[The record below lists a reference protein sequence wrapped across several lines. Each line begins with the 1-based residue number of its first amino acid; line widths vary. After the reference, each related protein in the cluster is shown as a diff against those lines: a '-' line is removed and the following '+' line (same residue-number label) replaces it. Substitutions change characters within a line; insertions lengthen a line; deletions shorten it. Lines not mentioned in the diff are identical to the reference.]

1 MASKKTY
8 KAELLVGLAF
18 MAATAM
24 LGFYTIAV
32 SKVSLSPKKRYVV
45 EFDRVFGLKEGDP
58 VRVEGF
64 EKGEVKSLTL
74 REGKIRAILEVES
87 DVDIYRTNSEVKVTP
102 FSPLGGRVVEIDRGL
117 DSPRG
122 KYTYFGRA
130 KDAVASEDQADKIPG
145 LAEGELLQ
153 TLNELVE
160 TNKEDVRTIVSNLK
174 KVSDR
179 LAATDN
185 VVGYLVND
193 ADGGKH
199 AKATVEHLSSASA
212 RVDRLLAKVEEGQG
226 VAGGLVK
233 QDSPLQRELEGTLSA
248 GKRTFDGAAKILERA
263 DEGKS
268 ALGVLVGPDEG
279 PAKDVRGIVADVKV
293 VTGRIAAGE
302 GTLGKLSTDARLYDG
317 ATAAVENIAAIS
329 SKMNSGKGILG
340 VLAEEQ
346 AGEDVRATLRNLAS
360 ITGALDDPEGG
371 TLGMLVHDQPLRRR
385 IGRVTEEVERLLVDF
400 RDALEDTREQ
410 APVNAFIGAVFAA
423 F

>member
-8 KAELLVGLAF
+8 KMELLVGLAF
-18 MAATAM
+18 MGATAM

-64 EKGEVKSLTL
+64 EKGEVKSLRL
-74 REGKIRAILEVES
+74 KEGKIVAILEVED
-87 DVDIYRTNSEVKVTP
+87 DVEIYRANSEVKVTP
-102 FSPLGGRVVEIDRGL
+102 FSPLGGRVVEIDRGQ

-122 KYTYFGRA
+122 KYTFYGRA
-130 KDAVASEDQADKIPG
+130 KDAVSEEQVDKIPG
-145 LAEGELLQ
+145 VAEGELLQ

-160 TNKEDVRTIVSNLK
+160 TNKADVRTIVANLK

-193 ADGGKH
+193 EEGGRH

-212 RVDRLLAKVEEGQG
+212 RVDRLLARVEEGQG

-233 QDSPLQRELEGTLSA
+233 QDSPLQKELEGTLSA
-248 GKRTFDGAAKILERA
+248 GKRTFDSAAAILARA

-268 ALGVLVGPDEG
+268 ALGVLVGPEEG

-293 VTGRIAAGE
+293 VTGRISRGE
-302 GTLGKLSTDARLYDG
+302 GTLGKLSTDDRLYEG
-317 ATAAVENIAAIS
+317 AADAAENIAAIS

-340 VLAEEQ
+340 VLSEEQ
-346 AGEDVRATLRNLAS
+346 AGEDVRSTLRSLAS
-360 ITGALDDPEGG
+360 ITGAIDKPDGG